1 MKIEID
7 LVKKMLEEA
16 KTDSIKPVDNSKL
29 VADFGDKMYNFGV
42 EHMFHVVLMKLYDA
56 VMMSKGVSA

>member
-7 LVKKMLEEA
+7 LVKKLLEEA
-16 KTDSIKPVDNSKL
+16 KTESLKQVNDSML
-29 VADFGDKMYNFGV
+29 LADYGDKMYNFGV

-56 VMMSKGVSA
+56 HDVAKGVSA